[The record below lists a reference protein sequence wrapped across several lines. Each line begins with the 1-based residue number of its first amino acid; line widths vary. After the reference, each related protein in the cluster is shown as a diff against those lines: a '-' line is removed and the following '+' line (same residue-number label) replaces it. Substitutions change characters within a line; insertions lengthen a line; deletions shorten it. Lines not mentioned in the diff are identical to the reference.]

1 MYQIGDK
8 IVYPMHGA
16 SVIEAIDEREILG
29 KKKFYYV
36 MNIKNM
42 QVMFPTGSR
51 IGIRKIVDLDI
62 LEDVLKN
69 FNNEESDIIT
79 NPNHRYRNN
88 LNKMKS
94 GDIYEGAQVVRDLTR
109 MSKKKALA
117 AGDKLMLDNA
127 RHVLT
132 SELMLV
138 KGLNQVQAD
147 DLLETV
153 IKE

>member
-16 SVIEAIDEREILG
+16 SIIEAIDEREILG

-42 QVMFPTGSR
+42 QVMLPTGSK

-69 FNNEESDIIT
+69 FNHAESDIIA

-94 GDIYEGAQVVRDLTR
+94 GDIYEGAQVIRDLTR

-117 AGDKLMLDNA
+117 AGDKMMLDNA
-127 RHVLT
+127 RQVLT

-138 KGLNQVQAD
+138 KGLNHMEAD
-147 DLLETV
+147 DLLEMA